1 MPQLKVKMNGKEWD
15 SGVGRDDTYGKC
27 GRKKGKLRDRN
38 QQQQKGCLV
47 DWEAESSMQCDSL
60 PLLDGWSWLR
70 NIRARPGRG

>member
-27 GRKKGKLRDRN
+27 GRKKGKLRERN

-47 DWEAESSMQCDSL
+47 DWEAESSMQSV
-60 PLLDGWSWLR
+60 
-70 NIRARPGRG
+70 IRCCCSTVGLGCAT